1 MAKHGHDHGEACG
14 HDRRGHDGHGHDG
27 HREDGA
33 PEREGHDGH
42 GHDGHGDH
50 EHRHGLGGH
59 HHGPPSTIGRSFFVG
74 ICANFAFVALEAVY
88 GVLSHS
94 MALVADAGH
103 NLGDVLGLVL
113 AWGALTLAKRKAT
126 PERTYGF
133 RATTVVAA
141 LANGVVLVAVT
152 GGIAWEAVRRLFQPE
167 VVAGRTVIVVA
178 LAGVV
183 VNGVSALL
191 FFRERNKDLN
201 VKGAFAHLAADAAL
215 SLGVAIAGGI
225 TLFTSW
231 RWVDPVVSL
240 IVAAIILGGTW
251 SLLRDAV
258 NLVLDAV
265 PSGID
270 SRAVAAY
277 LASLDGVRGVHDL
290 HIWATSTTETALTA
304 HLVVAGGA
312 FPPGLHSEIA
322 GVLQKRFRIDHPT
335 LQVEAPGE
343 APCRLEGACCP

>member
-1 MAKHGHDHGEACG
+1 MAKHVHGHGAPCG
-14 HDRRGHDGHGHDG
+14 HEGHDGHGHDG

-33 PEREGHDGH
+33 PERPEREGHDGH
-42 GHDGHGDH
+42 GHAHGDH
-50 EHRHGLGGH
+50 GHGLGGH

-141 LANGVVLVAVT
+141 LANGLLLVAVT
-152 GGIAWEAVRRLFQPE
+152 GGIAWEAVRRLFRPE
-167 VVAGRTVIVVA
+167 AVAGKTVIVVA
-178 LAGVV
+178 LAGVL

-191 FFRERNKDLN
+191 FFRERDKDLN

-225 TLFTSW
+225 TLATSW
-231 RWVDPVVSL
+231 TWVDPIVSL

-251 SLLRDAV
+251 GLLRDAV

-270 SRAVAAY
+270 TRAVSAY
-277 LASLDGVRGVHDL
+277 LTSLDGVRGVHDL
-290 HIWATSTTETALTA
+290 HIWAMSTTETALTA

-312 FPPGLHSEIA
+312 FPPGRHAEIA
-322 GVLQKRFRIDHPT
+322 AVLQTRFRIAHPT
-335 LQVEAPGE
+335 LQVEAPE
-343 APCRLEGACCP
+343 ETPCRLGDACCP